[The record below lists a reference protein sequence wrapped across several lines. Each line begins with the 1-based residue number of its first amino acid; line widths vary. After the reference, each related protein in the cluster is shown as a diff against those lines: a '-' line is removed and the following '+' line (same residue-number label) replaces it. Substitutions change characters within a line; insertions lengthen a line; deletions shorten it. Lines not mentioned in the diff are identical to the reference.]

1 MNDRERAEWIEGVIA
16 GYEGPL
22 IRYATHLCGRAE
34 TARDVVQDTFY
45 KLCEADPAA
54 VAEHVGAWLY
64 RVCRNRVID
73 LSRRDRTMRPLDDAK
88 LAATASADPLPAVSL
103 EREQSSA
110 LVVRL
115 LTRLPERQ
123 QEVVRLKFQ
132 EGLSYREIAS
142 VTGQSV
148 TNVGFL
154 IHGALRKLR
163 ELWAEVEPG
172 ARIPPAPVRSMP

>member
-1 MNDRERAEWIEGVIA
+1 MDDRQRAEWIEAVIA
-16 GYEGPL
+16 RYEGPL
-22 IRYATHLCGRAE
+22 IRYATHLTGRVE
-34 TARDVVQDTFY
+34 TARDVVQDAFF

-54 VAEHVGAWLY
+54 VSEHVGAWLY

-73 LSRRDRTMRPLDDAK
+73 LSRKDRAMRPLDDEK
-88 LAATASADPLPAVSL
+88 LAATASEEPPPALSL
-103 EREQSSA
+103 EAKESGA

-115 LTRLPERQ
+115 LARLPERH

-132 EGLSYREIAS
+132 EGLSYREIAT

-154 IHGALRKLR
+154 LHSALRKLR
-163 ELWAEVEPG
+163 ELWAEAERGGIAAAP
-172 ARIPPAPVRSMP
+172 ARSVP

>member
-1 MNDRERAEWIEGVIA
+1 MDARQRASWIEAVIA
-16 GYEGPL
+16 RHEAPL
-22 IRYATHLCGRAE
+22 LRYATHLCGREE
-34 TARDVVQDTFY
+34 TARDVVQDAFF
-45 KLCEADPAA
+45 KLCEADPDA

-73 LSRRDRTMRPLDDAK
+73 LSRRDRAMRPLDDAR
-88 LAATASADPLPAVSL
+88 LAATASAEPPPATAL
-103 EREQSSA
+103 EQRESKA
-110 LVVRL
+110 LL
-115 LTRLPERQ
+115 LDLLARLPERQ

-132 EGLSYREIAS
+132 AGLSYREIAD

-163 ELWAEVEPG
+163 ALWAEAEQQG
-172 ARIPPAPVRSMP
+172 AAAAARSMP

>member
-1 MNDRERAEWIEGVIA
+1 MDDQERLRWIEAVLA
-16 GYEGPL
+16 KYEGPL
-22 IRYATHLCGRAE
+22 IRYATHLTGRAE
-34 TARDVVQDTFY
+34 MARDVVQDTFF

-73 LSRRDRTMRPLDDAK
+73 LTRKDKAMRPLDDAK
-88 LAATASADPLPAVSL
+88 LAATASADPPPAASL
-103 EREQSSA
+103 ESAQSGA
-110 LVVRL
+110 LVIRL
-115 LTRLPERQ
+115 LARLPERQ

-154 IHGALRKLR
+154 LHGALRKLR
-163 ELWAEVEPG
+163 ELWAEVERG
-172 ARIPPAPVRSMP
+172 GTPAPARSMP